1 MTGPEMN
8 GRAMKKI
15 RARSVV
21 ATLLASGGL
30 LGGCAGAFEADRSD
44 SPIAARV
51 QSLVDANRQ
60 YPQWADFPKTSTDTP
75 APAEIATRV
84 AALGAADARL
94 QGEVAQIEWRL
105 GDPAVFESDVRARL
119 AAVQV
124 SPATQQTEAE
134 IEAWAARL
142 RELGKAPPPI
152 PRRP

>member
-15 RARSVV
+15 RARSVT
-21 ATLLASGGL
+21 ATLLAGGAL
-30 LGGCAGAFEADRSD
+30 LAGCAGAFEADRSE
-44 SPIAARV
+44 SPIATRV
-51 QSLVDANRQ
+51 QSLVDANRE
-60 YPQWADFPKTSTDTP
+60 YPRWADFPKASTDTP
-75 APAEIATRV
+75 TPAEVASRV
-84 AALGAADARL
+84 AALGAAQSRL
-94 QGEVAQIEWRL
+94 QGEAAGIEWRL
-105 GDPAVFESDVRARL
+105 GDPGAFESDVRARL

-152 PRRP
+152 PRRQ

>member
-60 YPQWADFPKTSTDTP
+60 YPQWADFPKASTDTP

>member
-1 MTGPEMN
+1 M
-8 GRAMKKI
+8 A
-15 RARSVV
+15 A
-21 ATLLASGGL
+21 LLAVGAL
-30 LGGCAGAFEADRSD
+30 LGGCAGAFEADSSD
-44 SPIAARV
+44 SPIAGQV
-51 QSLVDANRQ
+51 QTLVDANRT
-60 YPQWADFPKTSTDTP
+60 YPRWADFPKASTDTP

-84 AALGAADARL
+84 AALGAADSRL

-119 AAVQV
+119 AAVQI

-152 PRRP
+152 PRRQ

>member
-60 YPQWADFPKTSTDTP
+60 YPQWADFPKASTDTP

-84 AALGAADARL
+84 AALGAADSRL
-94 QGEVAQIEWRL
+94 EGEVARIEWRL

-119 AAVQV
+119 AAVQI
-124 SPATQQTEAE
+124 SPVTRQTEAE
-134 IEAWAARL
+134 IEAWAAGL
-142 RELGKAPPPI
+142 RERGKAPPPI